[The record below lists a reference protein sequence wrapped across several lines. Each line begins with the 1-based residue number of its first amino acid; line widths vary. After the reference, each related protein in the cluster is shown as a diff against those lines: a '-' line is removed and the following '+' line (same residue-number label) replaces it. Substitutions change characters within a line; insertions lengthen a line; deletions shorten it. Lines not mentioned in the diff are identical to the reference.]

1 MGGFDLRVLPL
12 DRPGLT
18 RAMTRRLGVLRSHLT
33 LETGARVVS
42 DIVIVSACFM
52 MALIV
57 RLTLETSEGD
67 PETLTAQLRV
77 AFSIFISNAWLL
89 SAIAIGIYAGLGFYT
104 SGPLYRG
111 RLKWFTV
118 FQGVTLAYVFF
129 GFTQYVGEGR
139 NWLSVTPRLALMMGW
154 GLTLVATEASRLWSG
169 VWRKVVE
176 REQPLRPELNRKGP
190 IRRVLVIGGAG
201 YIGSHLCRQL
211 LEQGYSVRVLDALLY
226 GGDSLAELQGDP
238 RFELVVGDSRDVGSV
253 FSAMLGA
260 DAVVHL
266 GELVGDPACALD
278 EKLTLEINLAA
289 TRMLAEAARGYGVKR
304 FIYASSCSVYG
315 ANDHLLD
322 ETSELNPVSLYAR
335 AKIMSE
341 EALLDLNDE
350 TFHPV
355 ILRLSTVFGL
365 SYRPRFDLVVNL
377 LTAKGVR
384 EKEITVMGGSQW
396 RPFVHVADVA
406 RAMVMCL
413 QAPLR
418 TVKGEIFN
426 VGGDANNHS
435 IQQVGE
441 MVQRQVPEAR
451 LTSTDD
457 TADRRNYRVSFSKI
471 QRKVGFLPERTVE
484 GGIEE
489 IVEALRRG
497 SIGDHKLARYSN
509 HKTLSDPNGAL
520 DLRRRHIPD
529 LYQPA
534 ALPLQPVVA
543 GGRR

>member
-1 MGGFDLRVLPL
+1 
-12 DRPGLT
+12 
-18 RAMTRRLGVLRSHLT
+18 
-33 LETGARVVS
+33 
-42 DIVIVSACFM
+42 
-52 MALIV
+52 
-57 RLTLETSEGD
+57 
-67 PETLTAQLRV
+67 
-77 AFSIFISNAWLL
+77 
-89 SAIAIGIYAGLGFYT
+89 
-104 SGPLYRG
+104 
-111 RLKWFTV
+111 
-118 FQGVTLAYVFF
+118 
-129 GFTQYVGEGR
+129 
-139 NWLSVTPRLALMMGW
+139 
-154 GLTLVATEASRLWSG
+154 
-169 VWRKVVE
+169 
-176 REQPLRPELNRKGP
+176 
-190 IRRVLVIGGAG
+190 
-201 YIGSHLCRQL
+201 
-211 LEQGYSVRVLDALLY
+211 
-226 GGDSLAELQGDP
+226 
-238 RFELVVGDSRDVGSV
+238 
-253 FSAMLGA
+253 
-260 DAVVHL
+260 
-266 GELVGDPACALD
+266 
-278 EKLTLEINLAA
+278 
-289 TRMLAEAARGYGVKR
+289 
-304 FIYASSCSVYG
+304 
-315 ANDHLLD
+315 
-322 ETSELNPVSLYAR
+322 
-335 AKIMSE
+335 MSE

-350 TFHPV
+350 TLHPV